1 MRPTITRADQL
12 KPKPDESNLGFG
24 IHFTDHMFNMDYA
37 PDKGWYNPRIEPY
50 AFIEMD
56 PASMVLHYGQ
66 AVFEGLKAYRTD
78 SGNIQLFRP
87 KDNLNRMN
95 RSCQI
100 ICIPEFD
107 EEFVLEALKT
117 LINHERDW
125 VPHVPQTSLYISRQ
139 LLRQIHF

>member
-50 AFIEMD
+50 AVIGMD
-56 PASMVLHYGQ
+56 PACMVLHYGQ

-107 EEFVLEALKT
+107 EEFILEALKE
-117 LINHERDW
+117 LINLEKDC
-125 VPHVPQTSLYISRQ
+125 VPNMPETSLYIRPT
-139 LLRQIHF
+139 IIAT